1 LKRYVLLFDI
11 DGTLLLAPGLGRV
24 FFEEALREV
33 SGRSASAE
41 GVQFAGR
48 TDRSL
53 AREMLSRAGYPL
65 SGLKNAIHD
74 VLDAY
79 ATRLLEGIEPAAIN
93 VLPGVVELL
102 DSLIPRETLHL
113 GLLTGNLERTGRAK
127 LRAAGLDGY
136 FQFGAFGSDHEDRN
150 LLPPFAL
157 SRANALVGA
166 ELGFDSVVVIGDT
179 EHDILCGKA
188 VGALTVGVCTGYV
201 SRKSLEDQSPD
212 VLLDDFSDSLAL
224 MALIQ
229 P

>member
-1 LKRYVLLFDI
+1 MKKFVLLFDI
-11 DGTLLLAPGLGRV
+11 DGTLLLAPGLGKT
-24 FFEEALREV
+24 FFEEALQEV
-33 SGRSASAE
+33 SGRSASSE
-41 GVQFAGR
+41 GVKFAGR

-53 AREMLSRAGYPL
+53 AREMLNRAGYPFP
-65 SGLKNAIHD
+65 GLENAIHD

-79 ATRLLEGIEPAAIN
+79 ARRLVDSIEPSAVN

-102 DSLIPRETLHL
+102 ETLAPRETLHL
-113 GLLTGNLERTGRAK
+113 GLLTGNLELTGWAK

-136 FQFGAFGSDHEDRN
+136 FGFGAFGSDHEDRN
-150 LLPPFAL
+150 ALPSFAL
-157 SRANALVGA
+157 ERANALA
-166 ELGFDSVVVIGDT
+166 EADLGFESVVVIGDT

-201 SRKSLEDQSPD
+201 SRKSLEDTSPD
-212 VLLDDFSDSLAL
+212 VLLEDFNAASAF